1 MDAAHLRRH
10 PADGPR
16 PPGGDRPVGDALFPA
31 AYVGRDA
38 TYPYVPYRVDQ
49 TPPQHAWVHPKQ
61 DTSLQLSDASGTL
74 FCTTIPAGRFRHTQR
89 LVFAFTDRTARAV
102 GGLER
107 VEFRI
112 NRRGNLLF
120 RARGRGVDLRSV
132 VGGSVRVT
140 LRVGNACARTTMALR
155 TSRKG
160 LVFP

>member
-1 MDAAHLRRH
+1 M
-10 PADGPR
+10 
-16 PPGGDRPVGDALFPA
+16 
-31 AYVGRDA
+31 
-38 TYPYVPYRVDQ
+38 
-49 TPPQHAWVHPKQ
+49 
-61 DTSLQLSDASGTL
+61 
-74 FCTTIPAGRFRHTQR
+74 
-89 LVFAFTDRTARAV
+89 FAFTDRAARAA

-120 RARGRGVDLRSV
+120 RARGRGVDLRPV